1 MNSGSASSRWLACG
15 AIAAASGGVV
25 LALADVD
32 TPLRGPLIL
41 LSLAAAPAVV
51 VAAWLKSLDMFAR
64 IVVAC
69 AAAIALNA
77 LVAETMLALGTWS
90 PRACLVAVLLVCA
103 AGSVLRS
110 RPVRDALISHRRAPR
125 SAQGALQHSQES

>member
-1 MNSGSASSRWLACG
+1 MISGSASCRWLVCG

-32 TPLRGPLIL
+32 TPLRAPLVL
-41 LSLAAAPAVV
+41 LSLAAAPAVA
-51 VAAWLKSLDMFAR
+51 VAAWLESLDMFAR

-77 LVAETMLALGTWS
+77 LVAETMLALGIWS
-90 PRACLVAVLLVCA
+90 LRTCLVAVLLVCA
-103 AGSVLRS
+103 IGSVLRS
-110 RPVRDALISHRRAPR
+110 RPVRDALISHRWAPR
-125 SAQGALQHSQES
+125 SA

>member
-1 MNSGSASSRWLACG
+1 MISGSASCRWLVCG

-25 LALADVD
+25 LALADVE
-32 TPLRGPLIL
+32 TPLRAPLIL

-77 LVAETMLALGTWS
+77 LVAESMLAMGIWS

-103 AGSVLRS
+103 AGSVLRA
-110 RPVRDALISHRRAPR
+110 RPVRDALISHRW
-125 SAQGALQHSQES
+125 AQRPAQ